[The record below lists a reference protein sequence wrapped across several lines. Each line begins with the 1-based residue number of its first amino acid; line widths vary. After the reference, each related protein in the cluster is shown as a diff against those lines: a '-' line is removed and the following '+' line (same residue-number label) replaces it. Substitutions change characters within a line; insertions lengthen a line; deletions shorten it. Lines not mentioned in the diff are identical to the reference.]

1 MVDSLDLSPAAN
13 ALLKSRKIAIKKG
26 NDEEAFQL
34 AQELWKLRVSVKEKD
49 KRQYYR

>member
-1 MVDSLDLSPAAN
+1 MDSPDLSPVAY
-13 ALLKSRKIAIKKG
+13 ALLKAREIAIKKG
-26 NDEEAFQL
+26 NDEEAFQS

>member
-1 MVDSLDLSPAAN
+1 M
-13 ALLKSRKIAIKKG
+13 KKG

-34 AQELWKLRVSVKEKD
+34 AQELWKQRVSVKEKD